1 LFEIKPP
8 ALRLLLDKAGVCPHA
23 ELSQNH
29 GLNMETNPPGPD
41 ATEPNPP
48 RITLWS
54 RLLNIFAAPGEVF
67 EEVKAGKPSVANWL
81 VPVLLLAVAGMFSS
95 LVIFSQ
101 PEIVQTIHEQQ
112 QKAFDKQ
119 VAAGK
124 LTQVQADQAATMAE
138 KFSGPT
144 MMKVYG
150 CMGAA
155 VGSFLSLFWWAFL
168 LWLIARLFLKVP
180 LDYMKVLE
188 IAGLAAMIAVLAAVV
203 KTLLVVVTG
212 NLYAAPSLVLL
223 VKHFEPR
230 NPVHN
235 LLALFNVMT
244 FWLLA
249 VRSIGLAKLTG
260 AKVVKTAVAV
270 FGIWIVITG
279 LTVGFSLA
287 MQAVFAK

>member
-1 LFEIKPP
+1 MDAIPLVPDAEPKPP
-8 ALRLLLDKAGVCPHA
+8 R
-23 ELSQNH
+23 
-29 GLNMETNPPGPD
+29 T
-41 ATEPNPP
+41 
-48 RITLWS
+48 TLWS
-54 RLLNIFAAPGEVF
+54 RLANVFAAPGDVF
-67 EEVKAGKPSVANWL
+67 EEVKSSAPSVGNWL
-81 VPVLLLAVAGMFSS
+81 APALLLAFAGMIST

-124 LTQVQADQAATMAE
+124 MTQAQADQAAAMAE

-144 MMKVYG
+144 MMKIFG
-150 CMGAA
+150 SAGAA
-155 VGSFLSLFWWAFL
+155 VFSFISLFWWAFL

-180 LDYMKVLE
+180 IGYMKVLE
-188 IAGLAAMIAVLAAVV
+188 VAGLATMIAVLAAVV
-203 KTLLVVVTG
+203 KTLLIVVTG

-223 VKHFEPR
+223 VKHFDPR

-249 VRSIGLAKLTG
+249 VRSVGLTKLTG
-260 AKVVKTAVAV
+260 ARTVKTSVAV
-270 FGIWIVITG
+270 VGVWMVMTG
-279 LTVGFSLA
+279 LALGFSLA
-287 MQAVFAK
+287 VQAVFAK